1 MLNVSFKSY
10 PENLDTLIKN
20 KMRENYASLE
30 SEVLQKATEE
40 VNNKFKPVFNRQ
52 IGKLQAETGKNDLKN
67 ILSTL
72 KDAYQNAGLQR
83 DSEVL
88 EKQIRKLDLEV

>member
-1 MLNVSFKSY
+1 MSNFIVPNTFIPGTKAKAQEVNENFKSG
-10 PENLDTLIKN
+10 
-20 KMRENYASLE
+20 
-30 SEVLQKATEE
+30 
-40 VNNKFKPVFNRQ
+40 FNRQ